1 MEIAYTWIAMLMA
14 MAIVGLLARR
24 VTIPYPILLVGAGLG
39 IGLAPGF
46 HPPPL
51 DPNLILFFFLPV
63 LVYREAFETSW
74 RDFNRWL
81 TTILMLS
88 VGLVAATIIGVAV
101 VAKWMLP
108 EMPWSV
114 AFVLGAVVSPT
125 DTVAASAVLHRIHVP
140 RRLSAILGG
149 ESLVNDATGL
159 VALQLAI
166 GVVASGAFDWL
177 SVSRAFLWTVL
188 GGVGVGVLVGYVA
201 HEANRRIRD
210 TTVLFTLSLVAPLIA
225 FVSAHALHASGVLA
239 VLAVGFWVS
248 WRIHAIKAHTRYD
261 LYAVWRL
268 LAYIVDGLCFL
279 LIGIQIPRLVQSVTP
294 STLSDTLFAGGIVTL
309 AVILIRIL
317 FMFPA
322 VHVPLRLS
330 SRLRAREGEIPS
342 AKSLFL
348 ASWCGMRGAIS
359 MAAAMSV
366 PVLINS
372 KPFPGRDELLICTFC
387 VIIGTLVVQGLTL
400 HPLIRWVGITG
411 DANAGEEERLTRISM
426 MQAALS
432 KLDQIKAE
440 TQVDPDAIT
449 HVEATYMERLRL
461 LISPPA
467 PVKRCHELT
476 DATGSLFA
484 VEFETL
490 LSERNRL
497 LELRDSGDI
506 NDLTH
511 IRLQEELDM
520 IEMRAVAHTKPTA
533 QKPHA

>member
-1 MEIAYTWIAMLMA
+1 MEIAYTWIAMLLSMA
-14 MAIVGLLARR
+14 LVGLLARR
-24 VTIPYPILLVGAGLG
+24 VSIPYPILLVAAGLG
-39 IGLAPGF
+39 IGLVPWF

-63 LVYREAFETSW
+63 LVYRESFETSW

-81 TTILMLS
+81 TTILILA
-88 VGLVAATIIGVAV
+88 VGLVAATIVGVAL
-101 VAKWMLP
+101 VAKWALP
-108 EMPWSV
+108 DMPWGV

-125 DTVAASAVLHRIHVP
+125 DTVAAIAVLHRLHVP
-140 RRLSAILGG
+140 RRLSTILCG

-177 SVSRAFLWTVL
+177 NVSRAFLWTVV
-188 GGVGVGVLVGYVA
+188 GGVGVGLAVGYVA

-210 TTVLFTLSLVAPLIA
+210 TTVLFTLSLVAPSFA
-225 FVSAHALHASGVLA
+225 FVCANMLQASGVLA
-239 VLAVGFWVS
+239 VLTVGFWVS
-248 WRIHAIKAHTRYD
+248 WRFHAIKAHTRYD

-268 LAYIVDGLCFL
+268 MAHVVDGLCFL
-279 LIGIQIPRLVQSVTP
+279 LIGIEIPRLIQSVESEMLP
-294 STLSDTLFAGGIVTL
+294 HFLYAGGLVTL

-317 FMFPA
+317 FMYPA
-322 VHVPLRLS
+322 IYLPLRLS
-330 SRLRAREGEIPS
+330 TRLRAREGEIPE
-342 AKSLFL
+342 AKSLFM
-348 ASWCGMRGAIS
+348 AAWCGMRGAIS
-359 MAAAMSV
+359 LAAALAV

-372 KPFPGRDELLICTFC
+372 APFPCRDELLICTFC
-387 VIIGTLVVQGLTL
+387 VILGTLIIQGLTL
-400 HPLIRWVGITG
+400 YPLIRWMGISG
-411 DANAGEEERLTRISM
+411 DAHAGEEERLTRISM

-432 KLDQIKAE
+432 RLDQIKAE
-440 TQVDPDAIT
+440 THVDPGAIS
-449 HVEATYMERLRL
+449 HVETTYMERLRL
-461 LISPPA
+461 LINAPT

-476 DATGSLFA
+476 EATGSLFA

-490 LSERNRL
+490 LSERSRL

-520 IEMRAVAHTKPTA
+520 IEMRAVAHTKPTTE
-533 QKPHA
+533 KHA